1 MFVKSVVKY
10 RQEDYMATYEWMGK
24 QATREQ
30 IKDWIEWKRGE
41 LKIEEKLRGRGTN
54 FYQTNLEAIK
64 EAEKLISEGVNYELR
79 RNTEI
84 KTRNGF

>member
-1 MFVKSVVKY
+1 
-10 RQEDYMATYEWMGK
+10 MATYEWMGK

-54 FYQTNLEAIK
+54 FYRTNLEAIK
-64 EAEKLISEGVNYELR
+64 EAEKLISEGVNKELR
-79 RNTEI
+79 RNT
-84 KTRNGF
+84 